1 VKTTLYLGTD
11 PTQFIKQRGE
21 EGTLIHYPVIKI
33 VPRALDQHD
42 IIQAFSD
49 MDKYTHAIFTSKNA
63 VATFVGALASFKL
76 LVTTLQKKTLLAIGQ
91 VTRGSL
97 LAAGLPP
104 HYIALEETQEGIV
117 NLLQTLDLGA
127 GYVFMPCS
135 SLSRPVLINF
145 FKQHCIRYRACALY
159 DTVLQAIHPKPDLT
173 QVDEIIFTS
182 PSTVKAFIKIF
193 GQVPKEKKCLA
204 IGPITQQ
211 ALKVFYPEG
220 VW

>member
-11 PTQFIKQRGE
+11 PTQFARQRGE
-21 EGTLIHYPVIKI
+21 EGHLIHYPIIKI
-33 VPRALDQHD
+33 VPRALDRPD

-49 MDKYTHAIFTSKNA
+49 MDKYTHVIFTSKNA

-76 LVTTLQKKTLLAIGQ
+76 PVTTLQKKTILAIGQ
-91 VTRGSL
+91 VTGRSL
-97 LAAGLPP
+97 FAAGLPP
-104 HYIALEETQEGIV
+104 HHIALEETQEGMV
-117 NLLQTLDLGA
+117 SLLQTLDFSA

-145 FKQHCIRYRACALY
+145 FKQHRIRYRACALY
-159 DTVLQAIHPKPDLT
+159 DTLPQMSHPKPDLT

-182 PSTVKAFIKIF
+182 PSTVQAFIKIF
-193 GQVPKEKKCLA
+193 GHVPKGKKCLA

-211 ALKVFYPEG
+211 ALKMFCPEG